1 MAGTDPVLQLDK
13 LSVGYDRS
21 PVVRD
26 LSLTVGPGEVVALLG
41 ANGAGKTTTLRAIS
55 GLLKHPAG
63 TVRFAGTDLAGVTPT
78 ARARLGI
85 AHVPFDRGIF
95 FGLTVAEHFRLDG
108 LGSPAQMDTAFSHFP
123 ALRDLRDRKAGLL
136 SGGEQQMLALARA
149 LSRTPKLLMLDEMS
163 LGLAPVI
170 VARLLPVVRDYATSS
185 GTGVLL
191 VEQHVHMA
199 LKIAD
204 RGYVLSHGELTASGT
219 ADRLSKDSALLAAS
233 YLGGAAEDAGP
244 SAER

>member
-1 MAGTDPVLQLDK
+1 MATSDAVLDLDN
-13 LSVGYDRS
+13 LSVAYDRA

-26 LSLTVGPGEVVALLG
+26 LSLTVGSGEVVALLG

-55 GLLKHPAG
+55 GLLKHGAG
-63 TVRFAGTDLAGVTPT
+63 AVRLAGADLAGITPT
-78 ARARLGI
+78 ARARMGI
-85 AHVPFDRGIF
+85 AHVPSDRGLF

-108 LGSPAQMDTAFSHFP
+108 VAAADLDGAFAHFP
-123 ALRDLRDRKAGLL
+123 ALAPLKERKAGLL
-136 SGGEQQMLALARA
+136 SGGEQQMLAIARA
-149 LSRTPKLLMLDEMS
+149 LSRKPRLLMLDEMS

-170 VARLLPVVRDYATSS
+170 VGRLLPVVREYATST

-204 RGYVLSHGELTASGT
+204 RGYVLSHGELSASGT
-219 ADRLSKDSALLAAS
+219 AKSLSSDSALLAAS
-233 YLGGAAEDAGP
+233 YLGGSAA
-244 SAER
+244 